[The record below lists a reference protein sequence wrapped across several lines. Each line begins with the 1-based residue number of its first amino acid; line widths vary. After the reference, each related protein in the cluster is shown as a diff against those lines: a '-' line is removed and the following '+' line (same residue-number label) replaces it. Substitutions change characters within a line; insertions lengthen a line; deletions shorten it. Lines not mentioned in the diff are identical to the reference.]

1 MTEPGHQSATSPPS
15 PPARRD
21 PPGAYARDLESLSR
35 AHLTRAR
42 MLAMLAALT
51 AILIVCALAGATF
64 GSVHISIFRAFNDS
78 ASPDHAIFFGA
89 RLPRVLMGIV
99 VGAVLAAVGAA
110 LQGLVRNP
118 LAEGG
123 ILGISGGGALGAI
136 VALVALANWPG
147 ADAIVPLAAFGAA
160 LLSTIAVYRLA
171 LVDGQLEPF
180 TLLLV
185 GVIFNAFW
193 GAAIMLVNSVV
204 NFYYAH
210 SILFWLMGSLES
222 PTYGEVAIVAALGLT
237 GFAILM
243 FRARDMNLLSLGDE
257 AAAELGVEVD
267 AVRRTIFFATSIM
280 IGAAVSVSG
289 IISFVGLIVPH
300 MLRLAF
306 GADHR
311 LLLPASLIGGAAFMV
326 AADLVARVAIAP
338 AEIPV
343 GAITALC
350 GGPFFIY
357 MLRRQGTKPLA
368 L

>member
-1 MTEPGHQSATSPPS
+1 MSRLEPEPS
-15 PPARRD
+15 DEAAGAAAEVGLD
-21 PPGAYARDLESLSR
+21 ALAGAY
-35 AHLTRAR
+35 LTRAR
-42 MLAMLAALT
+42 MLVMLGALGVALGLT
-51 AILIVCALAGATF
+51 AAAASAF
-64 GSVHISIFRAFNDS
+64 GSVHISLARALFDRTS
-78 ASPDHAIFFGA
+78 ADHAIFFGV
-89 RLPRVLMGIV
+89 RLPRVLMGMV
-99 VGAVLAAVGAA
+99 VGAVLASVGAA
-110 LQGLVRNP
+110 LQALVRNP

-136 VALVALANWPG
+136 VAMVLFSRTAA
-147 ADAIVPLAAFGAA
+147 ADAIVPLVAFGAA
-160 LLSTIAVYRLA
+160 LLSTLAVYRLA
-171 LVDGQLEPF
+171 RIEGGLEPL

-204 NFYYAH
+204 NFYYARTV
-210 SILFWLMGSLES
+210 LFWLMGSLEAPS
-222 PTYGEVAIVAALGLT
+222 YREVAIVAALGLA
-237 GFAILM
+237 GFALLM
-243 FRARDMNLLSLGDE
+243 ARARDLNLLSLGDE

-267 AVRRTIFFATSIM
+267 SLRRVVFFSTSVM

-311 LLLPASLIGGAAFMV
+311 LLLPASLVGGAAFLV
-326 AADLVARVAIAP
+326 LTDLVARVAIAP
-338 AEIPV
+338 AELPV

-357 MLRRQGTKPLA
+357 MLRREGRKPLS

>member
-1 MTEPGHQSATSPPS
+1 VNAPATTQAQAP
-15 PPARRD
+15 
-21 PPGAYARDLESLSR
+21 
-35 AHLTRAR
+35 HLTRAR
-42 MLAMLAALT
+42 LFSVLGTLTILLAMCTIAGLLFGT
-51 AILIVCALAGATF
+51 A
-64 GSVHISIFRAFNDS
+64 HISLVRAFSDLDS
-78 ASPDHAIFFGA
+78 SDHAILLGA
-89 RLPRVLMGIV
+89 RLPRVLMGAII
-99 VGAVLAAVGAA
+99 GAVLAAVGTA
-110 LQGLVRNP
+110 LQALVRNP

-136 VALVALANWPG
+136 LALIFAAKIG
-147 ADAIVPLAAFGAA
+147 GGEATVPLCAFVAA
-160 LLSTIAVYRLA
+160 LISTVAVYRLA
-171 LVDGQLEPF
+171 MVDGQLEPF

-204 NFYYAH
+204 DFYFAH
-210 SILFWLMGSLES
+210 SILFWLMGSLEA
-222 PTYGEVAIVAALGLT
+222 PTYREAAMVAILGLL
-237 GFAILM
+237 GFGVLL
-243 FRARDMNLLSLGDE
+243 FHARDMNLLSLGDE
-257 AAAELGVEVD
+257 SAAELGVNVD
-267 AVRRTIFFATSIM
+267 RLRRIIFIATSVM

-300 MLRLAF
+300 TLRLAF

-338 AEIPV
+338 TEIPV

-350 GGPFFIY
+350 GGPFFVY
-357 MLRRQGTKPLA
+357 MLRREGRRNLS

>member
-1 MTEPGHQSATSPPS
+1 MIAV
-15 PPARRD
+15 
-21 PPGAYARDLESLSR
+21 LC
-35 AHLTRAR
+35 
-42 MLAMLAALT
+42 ALT
-51 AILIVCALAGATF
+51 AILIVCAIAAASF
-64 GSVHISIFRAFNDS
+64 GSAHISLIKAFSD
-78 ASPDHAIFFGA
+78 ATSPDHAIFYGA

-99 VGAVLAAVGAA
+99 IGAVLASVGTA
-110 LQGLVRNP
+110 LQALVRNP

-136 VALVALANWPG
+136 IALVAFTRLG
-147 ADAIVPLAAFGAA
+147 GGEAIVPLCAFGAA
-160 LLSTIAVYRLA
+160 LLSTVAVYRLA

-210 SILFWLMGSLES
+210 SILFWLMGSLEA
-222 PTYGEVAIVAALGLT
+222 PTYREVAIVGGFGFAGFAAL
-237 GFAILM
+237 M
-243 FRARDMNLLSLGDE
+243 MRARDLNLLSLGDE
-257 AAAELGVEVD
+257 SAAELGVDVD
-267 AVRRTIFFATSIM
+267 ALRRMIFVTTSVM

-300 MLRLAF
+300 VLRLRF

-357 MLRRQGTKPLA
+357 MLRRESRRPLA

>member
-1 MTEPGHQSATSPPS
+1 MSDIASTSATELDIF
-15 PPARRD
+15 A
-21 PPGAYARDLESLSR
+21 G

-42 MLAMLAALT
+42 MILWLTILTVALVVS
-51 AILIVCALAGATF
+51 LVVGALF
-64 GSVHISIFRAFNDS
+64 GSVHVNLIRAITDS
-78 ASPDHAIFFGA
+78 SSADHAIFFGA
-89 RLPRVLMGIV
+89 RLPRVLMGAV

-110 LQGLVRNP
+110 LQALVRNP

-123 ILGISGGGALGAI
+123 ILGISGG
-136 VALVALANWPG
+136 
-147 ADAIVPLAAFGAA
+147 AAFGAIIA
-160 LLSTIAVYRLA
+160 LVVLSQSPVSDEIVPLIAFGSALVATVAVYRLA
-171 LVDGQLEPF
+171 LIDGRLEPF

-210 SILFWLMGSLES
+210 SILFWLMGSFES
-222 PTYGEVAIVAALGLT
+222 PGYREVEIVGIFAAI
-237 GFAILM
+237 GFALLM
-243 FRARDMNLLSLGDE
+243 FRARDLNLLSLGDE
-257 AAAELGVEVD
+257 TAAEMGVEVEKL
-267 AVRRTIFFATSIM
+267 RRTIFFATSIM

-300 MLRLAF
+300 VLRLAL

-326 AADLVARVAIAP
+326 IADLIARTVIAP
-338 AEIPV
+338 TEIPV

-357 MLRRQGTKPLA
+357 MLRRQSKQPFSL
-368 L
+368 

>member
-1 MTEPGHQSATSPPS
+1 MNAPATPTT
-15 PPARRD
+15 PA
-21 PPGAYARDLESLSR
+21 S
-35 AHLTRAR
+35 HLTRAR
-42 MLAMLAALT
+42 LFSILGALT
-51 AILIVCALAGATF
+51 ILFVICVVAGLLF
-64 GSVHISIFRAFNDS
+64 GTVHISLARAFFDADS
-78 ASPDHAIFFGA
+78 SDHAILFGA
-89 RLPRVLMGIV
+89 RLPRVLMGAI
-99 VGAVLAAVGAA
+99 VGAMLAAVGTA
-110 LQGLVRNP
+110 LQALVRNP

-136 VALVALANWPG
+136 VALVTVAKVGGGEAM
-147 ADAIVPLAAFGAA
+147 VPACAFGAA
-160 LLSTIAVYRLA
+160 LLSTVAVYRLA
-171 LVDGQLEPF
+171 MVDGQLEPF

-210 SILFWLMGSLES
+210 SILFWLMGSLEA
-222 PTYGEVAIVAALGLT
+222 PTYREAAMIAILGLL
-237 GFAILM
+237 GFGVLM
-243 FRARDMNLLSLGDE
+243 YRARDMNLLSLGDE
-257 AAAELGVEVD
+257 SAGELGVDVD
-267 AVRRTIFFATSIM
+267 RLRRIIFVATSVM

-300 MLRLAF
+300 TLRLAF

-338 AEIPV
+338 TEIPV

-357 MLRRQGTKPLA
+357 MLRREGRGPLS

>member
-1 MTEPGHQSATSPPS
+1 MSATAGN
-15 PPARRD
+15 PAPHARGEAAHQDAERV
-21 PPGAYARDLESLSR
+21 GA
-35 AHLTRAR
+35 AHLTRGR
-42 MLAMLAALT
+42 LLSILSALVVL
-51 AILIVCALAGATF
+51 LIVSAVAAASF
-64 GSVHISIFRAFNDS
+64 GSAHISLARAFTDPM
-78 ASPDHAIFFGA
+78 SPDHAIFFGA
-89 RLPRVLMGIV
+89 RLPRVLMGVV

-110 LQGLVRNP
+110 LQALVRNP

-136 VALVALANWPG
+136 IALVMFARLGGGEAT
-147 ADAIVPLAAFGAA
+147 VPLCAFGAA
-160 LLSTIAVYRLA
+160 LLSTVAVYRLA
-171 LVDGQLEPF
+171 MVDGQLEPF

-193 GAAIMLVNSVV
+193 GAAIMLVNSAV
-204 NFYYAH
+204 NFYFAH
-210 SILFWLMGSLES
+210 SILFWLMGSLEA
-222 PTYGEVAIVAALGLT
+222 PTYGEVMIVAGFGVA
-237 GFAILM
+237 GFAVLM
-243 FRARDMNLLSLGDE
+243 LRARDMNLLSLGDE
-257 AAAELGVEVD
+257 SAAELGVDVD
-267 AVRRTIFFATSIM
+267 ALRRTIFVATSVM

-300 MLRLAF
+300 TLRLVF

-326 AADLVARVAIAP
+326 AADLIARIAIAP

-357 MLRRQGTKPLA
+357 MLRREGRRPLS